1 MLRRYVT
8 FPEVRAK
15 MANDLI
21 THHKGEI
28 GKLAAVR
35 RDALR
40 ELKGENHTVAEIAEL
55 VGIAEPQ
62 VYAQLKKSIEKL
74 PEPRTRRP
82 LADLLDELLTII
94 RQSRNVE
101 AGKTP
106 SIPLGPV
113 GSRILAEDLEEA
125 VDHLTDMARQI
136 QDFDMDAMLASGSA
150 NLNQDAR

>member
-1 MLRRYVT
+1 
-8 FPEVRAK
+8 
-15 MANDLI
+15 
-21 THHKGEI
+21 
-28 GKLAAVR
+28 
-35 RDALR
+35 
-40 ELKGENHTVAEIAEL
+40 

-106 SIPLGPV
+106 SIPLGSV

-136 QDFDMDAMLASGSA
+136 QDFDMDAMLATGSA
-150 NLNQDAR
+150 NLNQEAR